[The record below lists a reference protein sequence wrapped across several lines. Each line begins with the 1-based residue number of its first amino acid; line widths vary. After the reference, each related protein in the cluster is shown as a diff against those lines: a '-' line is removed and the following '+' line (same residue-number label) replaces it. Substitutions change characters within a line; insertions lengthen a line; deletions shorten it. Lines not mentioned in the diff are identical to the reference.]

1 MKPVKTRFAPSPT
14 GYLHL
19 GSARTALYSWAFAK
33 KNNGEFLLRIEDTD
47 SVRSTQESVKIIL
60 DGMDWLG
67 LIPDNKDNIVYQ
79 TQNTKRYRELVNQL
93 LNSGHAYYS
102 YESKEELEL
111 ARKQNKNNNQTYDR
125 KWRPEPGKQ
134 LPKTPVGISPVVRF
148 KMPMTGET
156 SWIDAVKGELVFKN
170 ETLDDLIIMRSDGT
184 PTYNFCVVVDDFDMG
199 ISHVIRGD
207 DHVNNTPKQI
217 NILKALGADIPTYAH
232 LPMIL
237 NQDGKKM
244 SKRNGDTVAITE
256 FDKLGIL
263 PEAMLNY
270 LARLGWGN
278 ENDEFFT
285 MNHFIDNFDLQN
297 ISSSPSRIDMDK
309 LYWLNAEHIKS
320 SDNQYLS
327 NLIEKRLGVLPKP
340 EMVDL
345 VKRRVKDLNELI
357 DEVSLFYHKK
367 QYDQQLTIEEK
378 QLVKSFIGK
387 LLELPNSQWN
397 VENIDSLLKD
407 FCKDNQIKMKQ
418 IGLPL
423 RIELF
428 GTTKT
433 ASLETMLYLIGKNE
447 IEKRCYHKN
456 VKKLVR

>member
-1 MKPVKTRFAPSPT
+1 MKQVKTRFAPSPT

-19 GSARTALYSWAFAK
+19 GGARTALYSWAFAK

-47 SVRSTQESVKIIL
+47 SVRFTQESVKIIL

-111 ARKQNKNNNQTYDR
+111 AREQNKNSNQTYDR

-244 SKRNGDTVAITE
+244 SKRNGDTVAITD

-327 NLIEKRLGVLPKP
+327 NLIEKRLGILPKQ
-340 EMVDL
+340 EMIDL
-345 VKRRVKDLNELI
+345 VKNRVKDLKEMA

-387 LLELPNSQWN
+387 LLDLPNDKWS

-447 IEKRCYHKN
+447 IEKRCCHKN

>member
-1 MKPVKTRFAPSPT
+1 M
-14 GYLHL
+14 
-19 GSARTALYSWAFAK
+19 
-33 KNNGEFLLRIEDTD
+33 
-47 SVRSTQESVKIIL
+47 
-60 DGMDWLG
+60 
-67 LIPDNKDNIVYQ
+67 
-79 TQNTKRYRELVNQL
+79 VNQL

-111 ARKQNKNNNQTYDR
+111 AREQNKNNNQTYDR

-207 DHVNNTPKQI
+207 DRVNNTPKQI

-270 LARLGWGN
+270 LAILGWGN

-327 NLIEKRLGVLPKP
+327 NLIEK
-340 EMVDL
+340 
-345 VKRRVKDLNELI
+345 
-357 DEVSLFYHKK
+357 
-367 QYDQQLTIEEK
+367 
-378 QLVKSFIGK
+378 IGY
-387 LLELPNSQWN
+387 
-397 VENIDSLLKD
+397 
-407 FCKDNQIKMKQ
+407 F
-418 IGLPL
+418 
-423 RIELF
+423 
-428 GTTKT
+428 TKT
-433 ASLETMLYLIGKNE
+433 GNG
-447 IEKRCYHKN
+447 
-456 VKKLVR
+456 

>member
-1 MKPVKTRFAPSPT
+1 M
-14 GYLHL
+14 
-19 GSARTALYSWAFAK
+19 
-33 KNNGEFLLRIEDTD
+33 
-47 SVRSTQESVKIIL
+47 
-60 DGMDWLG
+60 
-67 LIPDNKDNIVYQ
+67 
-79 TQNTKRYRELVNQL
+79 VNQL

-111 ARKQNKNNNQTYDR
+111 AREQNKNNNQTYDR

-387 LLELPNSQWN
+387 LLDLPNDKWN

-447 IEKRCYHKN
+447 IEKRCCHKN

>member
-19 GSARTALYSWAFAK
+19 GGARTALYSWAFAK

-47 SVRSTQESVKIIL
+47 SVRSTQESVQIIL

-67 LIPDNKDNIVYQ
+67 LVPDNKDNIVYQ
-79 TQNTKRYRELVNQL
+79 TQNTKRYQELVNQL
-93 LNSGHAYYS
+93 LDSGHAYYS

-111 ARKQNKNNNQTYDR
+111 AREQNKNSNQTYDR
-125 KWRPEPGKQ
+125 KWRPESGKQ
-134 LPKTPVGISPVVRF
+134 LPKTPVGINPVVRF
-148 KMPMTGET
+148 KMPLTGET

-327 NLIEKRLGVLPKP
+327 NLIEKRLGILPKQ
-340 EMVDL
+340 EMIDL
-345 VKRRVKDLNELI
+345 VKNRVKDLNEMA

-387 LLELPNSQWN
+387 LLDLPNDKWS

-407 FCKDNQIKMKQ
+407 FCQENQIKMKQ

-433 ASLETMLYLIGKNE
+433 ASLGAMLYLIGKNE
-447 IEKRCYHKN
+447 IEKRCCHKN

>member
-19 GSARTALYSWAFAK
+19 GGARTALYSWAFAK

-111 ARKQNKNNNQTYDR
+111 AREQNKNNNQTYDR

-387 LLELPNSQWN
+387 LLDLPNDKWS

-447 IEKRCYHKN
+447 IEKRCCHKN